1 MRNSRIVPIALIL
14 IIIAI
19 VIAALISLA
28 RTIFFPSGTQTTSQS
43 DTSQQ
48 ALLDTAINH
57 SVAMTV
63 RGPIVANENFHS
75 YTMTIS
81 PSSRTLTGYTG
92 YTNTPI
98 DQGINLGN
106 NPSAYE
112 QFVYALDKVNYAS
125 GTELT
130 GSSNDLRGVCATG
143 DVYQFSILKD
153 NKSVKTLWTSAC
165 GNTKGSLSAKL
176 ANLTLLFDAQIPQS
190 QVYISNIA
198 L

>member
-14 IIIAI
+14 IIVA
-19 VIAALISLA
+19 VAIAALISLA
-28 RTIFFPSGTQTTSQS
+28 RTIFFPGIQTTSQT

-48 ALLDTAINH
+48 ALLDTGINH
-57 SVAMTV
+57 SVSMTV
-63 RGPIVANENFHS
+63 RGPIVGNEVFHS

-81 PSSRTLTGYTG
+81 PTSRTLIGYTG
-92 YTNTPI
+92 YTNTPM
-98 DQGINLGN
+98 DQGITLGN
-106 NPSAYE
+106 NPAAYE
-112 QFVYALDKVNYAS
+112 QFVYALDKINYAK

-153 NKSVKTLWTSAC
+153 NKSVKTLWTSSC
-165 GNTKGSLSAKL
+165 GNAKGSLGTSL
-176 ANLTLLFDAQIPQS
+176 TNLTPLFDAQILQS